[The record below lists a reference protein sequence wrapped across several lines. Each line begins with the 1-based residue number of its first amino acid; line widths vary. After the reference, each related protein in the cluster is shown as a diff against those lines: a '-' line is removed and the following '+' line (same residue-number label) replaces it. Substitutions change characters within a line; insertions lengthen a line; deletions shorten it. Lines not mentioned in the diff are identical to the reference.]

1 MPVSCLSFPFFIVT
15 EDHQDRERSPTFS
28 PISRRKFLAGAVAVG
43 TATATRGFA
52 MNPSS
57 PDLILVN
64 GKFSTLDRANPQ
76 ADAVAIQ
83 DGRFVAV
90 GTRDEI
96 MKLARPGPR

>member
-1 MPVSCLSFPFFIVT
+1 
-15 EDHQDRERSPTFS
+15 
-28 PISRRKFLAGAVAVG
+28 
-43 TATATRGFA
+43 